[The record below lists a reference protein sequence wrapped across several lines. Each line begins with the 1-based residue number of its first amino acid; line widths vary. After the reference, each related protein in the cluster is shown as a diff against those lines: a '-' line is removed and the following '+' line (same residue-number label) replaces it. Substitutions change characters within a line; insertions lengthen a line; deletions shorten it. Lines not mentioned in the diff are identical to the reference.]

1 MTTVRDL
8 LAEARGRL
16 AAAGLDAHDAAV
28 DADVLVREA
37 FGWDRARLLAHTG
50 DAATAGVT
58 ARVEA
63 LVRRRA
69 AREPVSQIL
78 GRREF
83 WGIDVEVT
91 PDVLTPRPET
101 EGVVE
106 EALARLTERDR
117 AWRIADAGTGSGCLA
132 VVLARER
139 TRASVAA
146 SDLSEEALDVARRNA
161 ARHGVAAR
169 VRFVR
174 GSLLDAFTGPFD
186 LVVSNP
192 PYITTGDMI
201 RLPPEVRDHEPR
213 LALDGGADGLDVVR
227 ALIRSAASRMAP
239 GAWLVFEIGAGQ
251 DVAVSRLLRDSSALE
266 LVTVR
271 ADLAGIPRTVVA
283 RRPSDPPRRAL

>member
-8 LAEARGRL
+8 LAEARNRL

-50 DAATAGVT
+50 DDATAGVT

-101 EGVVE
+101 EGIVE

-117 AWRIADAGTGSGCLA
+117 AWRIADVGTGSGCLA

-146 SDLSEEALDVARRNA
+146 SDLSEEALGVARRNA

-283 RRPSDPPRRAL
+283 RRPGG

>member
-50 DAATAGVT
+50 DDATAGVT

-101 EGVVE
+101 EGIVE

-117 AWRIADAGTGSGCLA
+117 AWRIADVGTGSGCLA

-146 SDLSEEALDVARRNA
+146 SDLSEEALGVARRNA

-174 GSLLDAFTGPFD
+174 GSLLDPFAGPFD

-192 PYITTGDMI
+192 PYVRTGDVI
-201 RLPPEVRDHEPR
+201 SLPPEVRDHEPR

-227 ALIRSAASRMAP
+227 ALIRSAAPRMAP